1 MTGKFE
7 IDAVLDVCGVPW
19 RRGLR
24 LSALRGPGPKRN
36 ENPRMAVGHTCH
48 VTGRE
53 SMWRGS
59 MWRGAARGGFQ
70 TRSKVRYCVLSFDVR
85 ANARQG

>member
-48 VTGRE
+48 V
-53 SMWRGS
+53 SAD
-59 MWRGAARGGFQ
+59 GARIDVARIDVARRRAGGISNQ
-70 TRSKVRYCVLSFDVR
+70 I
-85 ANARQG
+85 